1 MRIIITGGTGLIG
14 SKLVNSLAAEQHEVL
29 VLSRSPEKY
38 TFPVGV
44 KGVKWNGRTA
54 EGWGHLINETDAI
67 INLAGENISGTGFL
81 PSRWT
86 PKRKQRIRDSRMQ
99 AGKAIVAA
107 IEAASNKP
115 SILIQSS
122 AVGYYGP
129 TGDEILTEDAQ
140 AGNDFLAGVCA
151 DWERSTR
158 AVEAMG
164 VRRAVIRTGVV
175 LSMEGGALPITVLP
189 FRLFAG
195 GPLGSGRQWWP
206 WIHIEDEVRAIRF
219 LLENEAANGL
229 FNLSAPNPLTN
240 RAFGKVIGQVLQ
252 RPSLIPAPA
261 FALKL
266 ALGEVSTIVLDGQR
280 AVPQRLEADGFTFR
294 FPDAKSALSNL
305 LR

>member
-14 SKLVNSLAAEQHEVL
+14 GKLVESLTAEQHEVL
-29 VLSRSPEKY
+29 VLSRNPEKY
-38 TFPVGV
+38 TFPTGAR
-44 KGVKWNGRTA
+44 GVKWNGRTP
-54 EGWGHLINETDAI
+54 EGWGHLVNETDAI

-86 PKRKQRIRDSRMQ
+86 PERKRRIRDSRSH
-99 AGKAIVAA
+99 AGQAIVAA
-107 IEAASNKP
+107 IEAATHKP

-122 AVGYYGP
+122 AVGYYGSS
-129 TGDEILTEDAQ
+129 GDEILTEDAP
-140 AGNDFLAGVCA
+140 AGNDFLAGVCT
-151 DWERSTR
+151 DWEQSTQ
-158 AVEAMG
+158 AVESMG

-280 AVPQRLEADGFTFR
+280 AVPQRLEEAGFIFR
-294 FPDAKSALSNL
+294 FPDAKSALNNL

>member
-14 SKLVNSLAAEQHEVL
+14 SKLVDGLAADQHDVL

-38 TFPVGV
+38 TFPKGA

-54 EGWGHLINETDAI
+54 EGWGDLVNETDAI
-67 INLAGENISGTGFL
+67 INLAGENISGTDFL

-86 PKRKQRIRDSRMQ
+86 PQRKQRIRDSRVQ

-107 IEAASNKP
+107 VEAAANKP
-115 SILIQSS
+115 SLLIQSS

-129 TGDEILTEDAQ
+129 CGDEILTENAP
-140 AGNDFLAGVCA
+140 AGSDFLAGICV
-151 DWERSTR
+151 DWEQSTQ
-158 AVEAMG
+158 AVEGMG
-164 VRRAVIRTGVV
+164 VKRSVIRTGIV
-175 LSMEGGALPITVLP
+175 LSMEGGALPITALP
-189 FRLFAG
+189 FRFFVG
-195 GPLGSGRQWWP
+195 GPLGNGKQWWP
-206 WIHIEDEVRAIRF
+206 WIHIDDEVRAIRF
-219 LLENEAANGL
+219 LLENEGAHGL

-252 RPSLIPAPA
+252 RPSLIPVPA
-261 FALKL
+261 FGLKL

-280 AVPQRLEADGFTFR
+280 AIPQRLEAAGFTFR
-294 FPDAKSALSNL
+294 FPDAKSALTNL

>member
-1 MRIIITGGTGLIG
+1 MRIIISGGTGLIG
-14 SKLVNSLAAEQHEVL
+14 SKLVESLTADHHDVF

-38 TFPVGV
+38 TLPAGATGV
-44 KGVKWNGRTA
+44 QWNGRTA
-54 EGWGHLINETDAI
+54 EGWGHLVNETDAI

-86 PKRKQRIRDSRMQ
+86 PERKQRIRASRMQ
-99 AGKAIVAA
+99 AGQAIVQA
-107 IEAASNKP
+107 IEAAANKP

-129 TGDEILTEDAQ
+129 CGDEILTEDAP
-140 AGNDFLAGVCA
+140 AGRDFLAGVCA
-151 DWERSTR
+151 DWEQSTQ
-158 AVEAMG
+158 AVEALG
-164 VRRAVIRTGVV
+164 VRRVVIRTGVV

-206 WIHIEDEVRAIRF
+206 WIHIEDEVRAICF
-219 LLENEAANGL
+219 LLENEAASGL

-252 RPSLIPAPA
+252 RPSLIPVPA
-261 FALKL
+261 LALKL
-266 ALGEVSTIVLDGQR
+266 ALGEVSSIVLDGQR
-280 AVPQRLEADGFTFR
+280 AVPQQLEAAGFTFR
-294 FPDAKSALSNL
+294 FPDAKSALTNL

>member
-14 SKLVNSLAAEQHEVL
+14 SKLVSSLAAEQHEVL

-38 TFPVGV
+38 TFPAGV

-54 EGWGHLINETDAI
+54 EGWGDLVNETDAI
-67 INLAGENISGTGFL
+67 INLAGENISGTDFL

-86 PKRKQRIRDSRMQ
+86 PQRKQRIRDSRVQ

-107 IEAASNKP
+107 VEAAANKP
-115 SILIQSS
+115 SLLIQSS

-129 TGDEILTEDAQ
+129 CGDEILTENAP
-140 AGNDFLAGVCA
+140 AGSDFLAGICV
-151 DWERSTR
+151 DWEQSTQ
-158 AVEAMG
+158 AVEGMG
-164 VRRAVIRTGVV
+164 VKRSVIRTGIV
-175 LSMEGGALPITVLP
+175 LSMEGGALPITALP
-189 FRLFAG
+189 FRFFVG
-195 GPLGSGRQWWP
+195 GPLGNGKQWWP
-206 WIHIEDEVRAIRF
+206 WIHIDDEVRAIRF
-219 LLENEAANGL
+219 LLENEGAHGL

-252 RPSLIPAPA
+252 RPSLIPVPA

-280 AVPQRLEADGFTFR
+280 AIPQRLEAAGFTFR
-294 FPDAKSALSNL
+294 FPDAKSALTNL